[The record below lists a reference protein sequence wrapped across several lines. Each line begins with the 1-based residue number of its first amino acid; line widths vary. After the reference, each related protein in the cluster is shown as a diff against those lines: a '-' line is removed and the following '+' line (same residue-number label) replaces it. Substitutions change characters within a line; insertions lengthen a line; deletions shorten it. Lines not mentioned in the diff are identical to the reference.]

1 MKISEQQIRRII
13 KEELLAESYYE
24 INFNDP
30 LPIESVIT
38 MWKRA
43 RTKAYDFDPSDGSH
57 GRYNTLDLDK
67 YRKFNIKQLENPP
80 GSEKYEELKN
90 SVEKNGFTDPITLE
104 VKKSGTAEI
113 VDGNHRHQIAL
124 ELGLADIPVIFSF
137 K

>member
-1 MKISEQQIRRII
+1 MKISEQQIRQII
-13 KEELLAESYYE
+13 KEELLAEGYYE

-38 MWKRA
+38 MWKEGN
-43 RTKAYDFDPSDGSH
+43 KAYDFDPSDGSH

-80 GSEKYEELKN
+80 GSEKYEELK
-90 SVEKNGFTDPITLE
+90 SDVEKNGFTDPITLE
-104 VKKSGTAEI
+104 IKKSGTAEM